1 MQLCQG
7 QEERAAAGD
16 PARGSETGGRQV
28 TGTPQEDDP
37 PQVLLVVKAAEN
49 LAIIY
54 RQPDRTRADLIHA
67 IDALGRALLRL
78 KKYLL
83 YEEER

>member
-1 MQLCQG
+1 MQLRQG

-16 PARGSETGGRQV
+16 PARRSETGRQV

-49 LAIIY
+49 LAVIY
-54 RQPDRTRADLIHA
+54 RQPDRTRADLVHA

-83 YEEER
+83 YEEDR